1 MVYKVGALIIKD
13 DCLLLTVKT
22 NILGTKYDFPI
33 WSYEQGEIPIEAINK
48 RIKNL
53 GIKKDDKSYITRF
66 VVKNKPIFLY
76 KIKKWEGKIKAP
88 NYIWVHKS
96 VLMMNK
102 RSLPFDT
109 ETMNEIF

>member
-1 MVYKVGALIIKD
+1 MIYKVGALIIKD

-33 WSYEQGEIPIEAINK
+33 WSYEPGEIPIEAINK

-53 GIKKDDKSYITRF
+53 GIKKDDKSYISRF
-66 VVKNKPIFLY
+66 IVNNKPIFLY
-76 KIKKWEGKIKAP
+76 KIKNWKGKIK
-88 NYIWVHKS
+88 NKDYIWVHKS
-96 VLMMNK
+96 VIMMNK